1 MEKNKGIT
9 LIALIITIIILLIL
23 AGITIASLTGNGL
36 FAKSEETKERTI
48 KAQLEEE
55 IEMAIMDI
63 QMEEIP
69 KGNNVTLESLA
80 NGQLVA
86 KLTEIT
92 ADLGT
97 DEITGEYKDYDY
109 TITDKHEI
117 IIGNKLQGEK
127 PAITHTVDTEQIGVT
142 QVVIT
147 VNASVSDGTIIEIV
161 KPDGS
166 IEENVG
172 QATYTVNKSGK
183 YTFIAKSS
191 NGRKSSY
198 TVKITNILPSTPVI
212 ESEGGY
218 PVLTVYGVQNSQGK
232 VTITYEDNEE
242 FINSYSEDNGTTWKE
257 YKGPFEP
264 MASTIIAK
272 SEYREDSTIKVQS
285 QKNVVPDD
293 ALPPETYDGKT
304 ETYYTTKYRI
314 YMNIDGSASG
324 EDLYVDISSFYVYA
338 SGYRPSTNVQFWD
351 QAGNCLDSFTL
362 NIPQDTRYTGT
373 IKIPDDAVRLS
384 VTPSNLGTST
394 NRIFEIGIGSDYIN

>member
-1 MEKNKGIT
+1 MQKNKGIT

-23 AGITIASLTGNGL
+23 AGITIVSLTENGL
-36 FAKSEETKERTI
+36 FSKSEEAKERTI
-48 KAQLEEE
+48 KAQLKEE

-63 QMEEIP
+63 QMGEIP

-80 NGQLVA
+80 NGQLLE
-86 KLTEIT
+86 KLTGIT

-97 DEITGEYKDYDY
+97 DEVTGEYKDYDY
-109 TITDKHEI
+109 TITDKYEV
-117 IIGNKLQGEK
+117 IIGNKIQGEK
-127 PAITHTVDTEQIGVT
+127 PVITHTVDTEQIGVT

-147 VNASVSDGTIIEIV
+147 VNATVGDGTIIEIV

-172 QATYTVNKSGK
+172 QVTYTVNRSGK
-183 YTFIAKSS
+183 YIFIVKSS
-191 NGRKSSY
+191 NGRKTSY
-198 TVKITNILPSTPVI
+198 TVSITNILPSAPVI

-232 VTITYEDNEE
+232 VTITYDDNENL
-242 FINSYSEDNGTTWKE
+242 INSYSEDNGTTWKE
-257 YKGPFEP
+257 YTGPFEP

-272 SEYREDSTIKVQS
+272 SEYREDSSIKVQS
-285 QKNVVPDD
+285 QKSVIAKD

-304 ETYYTTKYRI
+304 ETYYSTKYRI
-314 YMNIDGSASG
+314 YMNIDESAWG

-338 SGYRPSTNVQFWD
+338 SGYRPSNFVQFWD

-373 IKIPDDAVRLS
+373 IKIPNDAVRLS
-384 VTPSNLGTST
+384 VTPSSQGFAT
-394 NRIFEIGIGSDYIN
+394 NKIFEIGIGSNYIN